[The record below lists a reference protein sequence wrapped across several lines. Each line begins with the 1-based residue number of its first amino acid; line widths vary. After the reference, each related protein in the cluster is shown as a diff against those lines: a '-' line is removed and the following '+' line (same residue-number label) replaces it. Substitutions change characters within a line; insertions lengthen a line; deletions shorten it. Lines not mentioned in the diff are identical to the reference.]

1 MKPKYSLRAC
11 LIAAGLVSAQ
21 AVAFAQTELF
31 WTGTTG
37 GLFDATKW
45 NPSQIPDLT
54 EIVTINNGGT
64 ATIPADAG
72 TRGLSGIRL
81 GSVEGGTE
89 FGHIIMNGGT
99 LNLGGTAGDPKAV
112 IGVSTTLSTFIQN
125 GGTIFF
131 DGPDQFPG
139 SRSDDGLN
147 GLDWEVGE
155 KGLGRFEMHGDAKF
169 FAGDDLKVG
178 ANALGQGSVLIDG
191 NAHFAAGS
199 GISVSEGGPNGAGIE
214 QLMIIAGNAR
224 VDSGNSLGAG
234 DPNGSTDE
242 GYLTMASGNATGR
255 LVVQDNAVIN
265 YRRLSARE
273 GTSIMVVKDRAQMHI
288 FDVLVGKGA
297 LGVAP
302 SEDRPAETGPNS
314 TFASAAS
321 VDAEGAPT
329 VSTLTLQDDAIMT
342 VNSDPASGPT
352 KGLGIS
358 APRDAG
364 NAGGTARMIIRDRAA
379 FRVEQN
385 LEVGT
390 GAAESSDGTV
400 TVIGPNAKITI
411 VGDLKLAVDP
421 DGNPTPGKG
430 TLNPVIT
437 GASHSILNVG
447 GVAKLANGTLRV
459 KLDGYAPIGGESYT
473 LIKGG
478 TVEGQFVATDLTE
491 AVLGAGLSW
500 KVDYTAD
507 SVVLK
512 VEGGAPAQTRP
523 GLAEANGLTPLGPTV
538 YVNPPATTQNNGKV
552 ESLGVGVIANGNVV
566 VGWEDDRVNDE
577 ALLVTDQEAVWTVY
591 SPAGLPLTT
600 PVVLTSPNPD
610 LAGQSLTSSFLSY
623 FRADGSPTPGYTSWG
638 PKIKANLFGAGFGM
652 GGTAFDLGK
661 EVAALAPINNNAA
674 GENAGDFPAVQLLNN
689 SGAPLGI
696 VSGLS
701 EAYAE
706 RDGDVRIGDWD
717 YLANGNIVIVGESRQ
732 RPDLVNLYGGA
743 EEKTHGIVRVVKAD
757 GTVVKA
763 EQLLGKDP
771 IEVQIWHGS
780 AVTANGFAVRYAAN
794 PGGAK
799 LQRFDN
805 DGNKVGDEIDLA
817 TLTGSPIANGGGRGE
832 DIGLH
837 GNGKDAYVLA
847 VKGTDAE
854 GAPQIWVT
862 VINADGTKR
871 WARNLGD
878 SKSLAHVAIGRV
890 DAAIDESGRV
900 AVVYSDK
907 AGTADAGGTASL
919 VLGRLFDAQGNPIGN
934 VFHVSEKELPA
945 VETADATDPRID
957 WRGNTLSVA
966 WESKNQT
973 ADNPDA
979 KSVVALRTFNVPG
992 GVVTA
997 PTVAATR
1004 NPDGSITLTYTGT
1017 LIGSDTI
1024 NGAYTPVAGA
1034 SGGTFTVTPGAAAG
1048 AKFYRSQN

>member
-21 AVAFAQTELF
+21 ALALAQTELF

-72 TRGLSGIRL
+72 TKSLSGIRL
-81 GSVEGGTE
+81 GSTQNSTE
-89 FGHIIMNGGT
+89 SGHIIMNGGT

-112 IGVSTTLSTFIQN
+112 IGFSTTLSTFIQN

-139 SRSDDGLN
+139 SYSDDGLN

-155 KGLGRFEMHGDAKF
+155 KGMGRFEMHNDAKF

-178 ANALGQGSVLIDG
+178 ANGAGMGSVLIDG

-199 GISVSEGGPNGAGIE
+199 GISVSEGGPTAVD
-214 QLMIIAGNAR
+214 QVVVIAGNAR
-224 VDSGNSLGAG
+224 VDAGNSLGAG
-234 DPNGSTDE
+234 NPNGSTDE
-242 GYLTMASGNATGR
+242 GYLTMAAGADSTGR
-255 LVVQDNAVIN
+255 LTVQDNAVLKF
-265 YRRLSARE
+265 RRLSARQ
-273 GTSIMVVKDRAQMHI
+273 GNSFITVKDRGQIHI
-288 FDVLVGKGA
+288 FDLIKGDGSSA
-297 LGVAP
+297 
-302 SEDRPAETGPNS
+302 EQRPAETGPNS
-314 TFASAAS
+314 TF
-321 VDAEGAPT
+321 
-329 VSTLTLQDDAIMT
+329 VSQSPGYGELVLQDDAVMT

-364 NAGGTARMIIRDRAA
+364 NAAGTAKLIIRDRAS

-390 GAAESSDGTV
+390 GAADTSDGTV
-400 TVIGPNAKITI
+400 TVIGPNAKVTV

-430 TLNPVIT
+430 TVNPVIT
-437 GASHSILNVG
+437 GASHATINVT
-447 GVAKLANGTLRV
+447 GVAKLANGTLKV

-500 KVDYTAD
+500 KVDYSAD

-538 YVNPPATTQNNGKV
+538 YVNPPASTQNNGKV

-566 VGWEDDRVNDE
+566 VGWEDDGDG
-577 ALLVTDQEAVWTVY
+577 LTDQEAVWTVY
-591 SPAGLPLTT
+591 SPAGVPLT
-600 PVVLTSPNPD
+600 PVTTLTTIDPD
-610 LAGQSLTSSFLSY
+610 FAGQTHQSRFLAY
-623 FRADGSPTPGYTSWG
+623 FRADGSAVSGRTAWG
-638 PKIKANLFGAGFGM
+638 PKIKVNPFGDGFGM

-661 EVAALAPINNNAA
+661 EVVALAPVNNNAA

-701 EAYAE
+701 EPYAE

-717 YLANGNIVIVGESRQ
+717 YLANGNLVIVGESRQ
-732 RPDLVNLYGGA
+732 RQDLVDVYGGA
-743 EEKTHGIVRVVKAD
+743 EPKTHGIVRVVKAD
-757 GTVVKA
+757 GSVVKA

-780 AVTANGFAVRYAAN
+780 AVTANGFVIRYAAN

-805 DGNKVGDEIDLA
+805 NGNKVGDEIDLA

-832 DIGLH
+832 EIGLH

-847 VKGTDAE
+847 VKGTDTEAK
-854 GAPQIWVT
+854 PQIWVT
-862 VINADGTKR
+862 VFNADGTKR

-907 AGTADAGGTASL
+907 AGTVDAGGTASL

-934 VFHVSEKELPA
+934 VFSVSEKELPA
-945 VETADATDPRID
+945 VDTADAFDPRID

-966 WESKNQT
+966 WESKNQI

-1024 NGAYTPVAGA
+1024 NGTYSPVAGA

-1048 AKFYRSQN
+1048 TKFYRSQN